1 MNMSDRRKVREAR
14 FSRRTLLKG
23 AGVAMA
29 LPWLESIPSFGADIA
44 TGEAAGTAAAAAAG
58 LPPKRLA
65 VVFMAN
71 GVNPNHWSAKGAG
84 AAMEL
89 GKSLAPMEKY
99 KTKMNYI
106 AGLFNKA
113 ATGVGIHPGQTG
125 NLLSGVSL
133 TKGAEVFNATT
144 FDQVL
149 ANHFAEQTV
158 QPSMVLGCEQP
169 ITGYH
174 ETNFSMAYS
183 SHISWQNRTSPV
195 PLESYPSKAFDAL
208 FENKGSRRNKSILD
222 RVRDQATALST
233 RVSADDKRKV
243 DEYLDSVRSVEKRIE
258 TTRALQEKS
267 QARADDRGVPMEM
280 MKRPENGLPE
290 DIREHMKLM
299 MDIVAM
305 GFQTDKTRIATVM
318 LCRDISGMC
327 YPFLNVADS
336 HHPASHRD
344 ASDEYERI
352 VSYYVSQYAYLV
364 GKLDAMKEG
373 NGTVLDNSCII
384 WMSNM
389 WSGSQH
395 DSTRVPMLTAGGL
408 GGTLETG
415 RVLEY
420 PKSVGDQNRKLCSL
434 YLSLMD
440 RMGVKLDK
448 FGDATTRL
456 QGL

>member
-1 MNMSDRRKVREAR
+1 MDDMSDRRKIREAR

-44 TGEAAGTAAAAAAG
+44 AGEAAGTAGAAAAI
-58 LPPKRLA
+58 PPKRLA
-65 VVFMAN
+65 VIFMAN
-71 GVNPNHWSAKGAG
+71 GINPQQWIAKGAG
-84 AAMEL
+84 ADMEISPL
-89 GKSLAPMEKY
+89 MAPMEKY
-99 KTKMNYI
+99 KTKMNVI
-106 AGLFNKA
+106 SGLFNKA

-133 TKGAEVFNATT
+133 TKGAEVHNATT

-149 ANHFAEQTV
+149 ANHYAEQTV
-158 QPSMVLGCEQP
+158 APSMVLGCEQP

-183 SHISWQNRTSPV
+183 SHISWQNSTSPV

-208 FENKGSRRNKSILD
+208 FENKGSKRNKSILD
-222 RVRDQATALST
+222 RVRDQTTALST

-267 QARADDRGVPMEM
+267 QARASDRGLPMEM
-280 MKRPENGLPE
+280 MKRPDNGLPE

-327 YPFLNVADS
+327 YPFLNVAES

-344 ASDEYERI
+344 TSEEYSRI
-352 VSYYVSQYAYLV
+352 VHYYVSQYAYLV

-373 NGTVLDNSCII
+373 ERSVLDNSCII

-395 DSTRVPMLTAGGL
+395 DSGKVPMLTAGGL

-420 PKSVGDQNRKLCSL
+420 RSAGDPNRKLCSL

-456 QGL
+456 QNL